1 MAPVQGVTL
10 AAGIR
15 LWLFAISAEQE
26 YLRPVRAGDVI
37 WNPLTGEKA
46 LFVESAEETGGA
58 RIVVDFAVEAGGFV
72 PGGEHVHDHCAE
84 HIELQAGRVA
94 LLIDGAMR
102 ALIAGERLTIA
113 PGTWHRWWNASDGE
127 VQARVRIEPAMRF
140 QEAIL
145 VLWGLCA
152 DGHTNAEGRPS
163 PLQGA
168 LLATRYRAELRFRQ
182 PPDAVQRLMF
192 PRFAAL
198 ARRRGLERTIDRYL
212 DLETHPAA
220 QAGLGRLP
228 ERVMTRTP
236 HRG

>member
-1 MAPVQGVTL
+1 MTS
-10 AAGIR
+10 AGTGQH
-15 LWLFAISAEQE
+15 E
-26 YLRPVRAGDVI
+26 PRAGDAI

-58 RIVVDFAVEAGGFV
+58 RIVADFAVEAGGFV

-94 LLIDGAMR
+94 FLIDGAMR

-127 VQARVRIEPAMRF
+127 V
-140 QEAIL
+140 
-145 VLWGLCA
+145 
-152 DGHTNAEGRPS
+152 
-163 PLQGA
+163 
-168 LLATRYRAELRFRQ
+168 
-182 PPDAVQRLMF
+182 
-192 PRFAAL
+192 FAAL